1 MFLCSCVYRGR
12 LYVYLVRE
20 SRMRNRLRGGGRRM
34 HRFRA
39 SHMGA
44 FRVCEALRGASEA
57 VTVYQHQRSRTTA
70 P

>member
-1 MFLCSCVYRGR
+1 
-12 LYVYLVRE
+12 
-20 SRMRNRLRGGGRRM
+20 M

-44 FRVCEALRGASEA
+44 FRIREALRGASEA